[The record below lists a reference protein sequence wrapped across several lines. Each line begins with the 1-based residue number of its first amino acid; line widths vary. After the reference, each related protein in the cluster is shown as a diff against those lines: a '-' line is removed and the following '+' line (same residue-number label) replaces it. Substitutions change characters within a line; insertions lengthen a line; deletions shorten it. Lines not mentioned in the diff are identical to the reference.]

1 MYTCIFSIKNL
12 DLAVPMKNKREHKS
26 STYSSWA
33 KNIKML
39 IIEKNYNYR
48 TTENMLCKYYLDK
61 ESHNLKTYFN

>member
-39 IIEKNYNYR
+39 IIEKNLQLQNNR
-48 TTENMLCKYYLDK
+48 KYVL
-61 ESHNLKTYFN
+61 